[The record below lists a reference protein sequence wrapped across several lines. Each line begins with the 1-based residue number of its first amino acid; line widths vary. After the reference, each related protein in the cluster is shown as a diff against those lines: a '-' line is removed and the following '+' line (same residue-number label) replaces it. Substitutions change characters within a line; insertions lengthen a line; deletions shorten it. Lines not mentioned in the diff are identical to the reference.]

1 MEQCFLLKKEL
12 IDKIVEITGVDYYGK
27 LDLEDIINII
37 KDLITEYHNLEE
49 KLEEKEEYCRE
60 HHKEK
65 EINPYDEFGISESDF
80 Q

>member
-27 LDLEDIINII
+27 LDLEDIVNII

-49 KLEEKEEYCRE
+49 RLEEKEEYCRE
-60 HHKEK
+60 YHKEK
-65 EINPYDEFGISESDF
+65 EINPYNEFGISESDF

>member
-27 LDLEDIINII
+27 LDLGDIVNII
-37 KDLITEYHNLEE
+37 KDLINEYHILEE
-49 KLEEKEEYCRE
+49 KYNDKVEYCKEWHEEKKVNYS
-60 HHKEK
+60 
-65 EINPYDEFGISESDF
+65 DLGISESDF